1 MSAPLL
7 ASSPAPAPGHA
18 APAATPHTPSSTVPS
33 TAAVLRR
40 DVPWDTYAAAN
51 LLTDSDV
58 SALRKLDRSVKAR
71 RATGGIPRTPG
82 APPTPDE
89 LAGAAAVLAVLRSVT
104 KEETVQYV
112 LALLH
117 EDVKG
122 EAARARALLVGAR
135 TPDAPSPT
143 TLLLRALQRPDW
155 FSQEKAANLLAALLA
170 GGEADGDASASP
182 PSALSPFLDF
192 ILTQLRRPTN
202 ATRSLPVAASALARM
217 LRQPAARVAA
227 ARAGA
232 PALLVP
238 VLRKAAASGAPQAA
252 YDASISAWLLAL
264 TPAGAD
270 GLEGAGAVATLI
282 DVLRSAA
289 KEKVVRAASLALNAL
304 LTAPGATGPA
314 AGGAAVTAG
323 AARTLDALLA
333 QSWDDADVVEALTS
347 VKDAVTTATD
357 AAASWDAYRAE
368 ILSGRLSW
376 SPAHTSSAFWAA
388 HAPRL
393 EDRDAQLLR
402 VLVRLL
408 EGGASGNDTRT
419 LAVACS
425 DLARYAGAVPHARG
439 VLNAIG
445 AKDAAVRL
453 LAHPDPDVR
462 RHALAAVQ
470 GMVLSRDRL
479 QYLNA

>member
-7 ASSPAPAPGHA
+7 ASTPVAAPAHA
-18 APAATPHTPSSTVPS
+18 APSTPHTPSSTVPS
-33 TAAVLRR
+33 TASVLRR

-51 LLTDSDV
+51 LLTEGDV

-71 RATGGIPRTPG
+71 RATGGAPRTPG

-89 LAGAAAVLAVLRSVT
+89 LAGAAAALAVVRSVT

-112 LALLH
+112 LALLD

-122 EAARARALLVGAR
+122 EAARAGALLVGAR
-135 TPDAPSPT
+135 TPDAPSAT

-155 FSQEKAANLLAALLA
+155 FSQERAANLLAALLA
-170 GGEADGDASASP
+170 GGEGDDSVASP
-182 PSALSPFLDF
+182 SSALPPFLDF
-192 ILTQLRRPTN
+192 ILSQLRRPTN
-202 ATRSLPVAASALARM
+202 ANRSLPVATSALARL

-270 GLEGAGAVATLI
+270 GLEGGGAVPALV
-282 DVLRSAA
+282 DVLRTAT
-289 KEKVVRAASLALNAL
+289 KEKVVRAASLALGAL
-304 LTAPGATGPA
+304 MAAPGATGPA

-323 AARTLDALLA
+323 ASRTLDALLA
-333 QSWDDADVVEALTS
+333 QSFDDDDVVEALTS
-347 VKDAVTTATD
+347 VKDAVTAATD
-357 AAASWDAYRAE
+357 AAASWDSYRAE

-376 SPAHTSSAFWAA
+376 SPAHTSNAFWAA
-388 HAPRL
+388 HASRL

-408 EGGASGNDTRT
+408 DGGAAGGDTRT

-453 LAHPDPDVR
+453 LAHADPDVR